1 MPRKKARSE
10 VEPGKPDQ
18 SYESDKKRADQ
29 EYSEELALKVN
40 FLFDKFRKPDGQK
53 YTFSEVEQ
61 RTGGEV
67 DQSWLWK
74 LAHGQVSRPGL
85 RVLKAISDFFGVDSN
100 FWFDELDETSLTKVR
115 EDSLALRARKLT
127 PEALQIVLG
136 LIESMENS
144 GIELLRKEK
153 PGKD

>member
-10 VEPGKPDQ
+10 VEPTTTAPAH
-18 SYESDKKRADQ
+18 EAEKKRADQ
-29 EYSEELALKVN
+29 EYSQELALKVN
-40 FLFDKFRKPDGQK
+40 FLFDRFRKPDGAK

-61 RTGGEV
+61 RTKGEV

-85 RVLKAISDFFGVDSN
+85 RVLKSISDFFGVDAN
-100 FWFDELDETSLTKVR
+100 FWFDELDETALTKVK
-115 EDSLALRARKLT
+115 EDVLALRVRKLT

-136 LIESMENS
+136 LIDSLENS
-144 GIELLRKEK
+144 GMDVLRKEK
-153 PGKD
+153 PQME